1 MSKKIVSETF
11 YAIESKTNRGK
22 FMTVDID
29 ENTVDDPDSMIAIT
43 ASTPDRLFHLMEEYR
58 ERIEKLPQ
66 KYEVVKVK
74 KSVTVNTHVYDAQEE
89 EKAWNEKRKETAA
102 NIDKV
107 RKSMSKR

>member
-1 MSKKIVSETF
+1 MSQKIINETF

-29 ENTVDDPDSMIAIT
+29 KKTVDDPDNEEAIT

-89 EKAWNEKRKETAA
+89 ENAWKETRKA
-102 NIDKV
+102 NIALLQNGT
-107 RKSMSKR
+107 RKK

>member
-1 MSKKIVSETF
+1 MSQKIVNETF

-29 ENTVDDPDSMIAIT
+29 EKTVDDPDNDEAVT
-43 ASTPDRLFHLMEEYR
+43 ASTPGRLFHLMEEYR

-89 EKAWNEKRKETAA
+89 ENAWKETRKA
-102 NIDKV
+102 NLAILQKGT
-107 RKSMSKR
+107 RKK